1 MRRTCALLLLLTLA
15 PMARSLGQDVVPA
28 DRQLINRI
36 IVRTHNI
43 FDSTETSGNVL
54 FGLANA
60 IHFTTRPS
68 VVRHEL
74 LFAEGEPYDEATVAE
89 TARNL
94 RARGL
99 FRDVQVE
106 VQDNGDGTVDIYVD
120 TYDGWSTQLILNASF
135 TAGELTWALGAR
147 ETNVFGTGA
156 SAGLV
161 YRNEPDRNA
170 LQLNAF
176 ADRIRGSR
184 FMVGGFWDNLS
195 DGDFG
200 VWNVG
205 QPFRAFSERTGFMFS
220 GQGGRQRILQFAPDR
235 DSANIYLR
243 RLFRQRG
250 EFAFAPVAG
259 SGGYVRIGLAAEIR
273 REEFIFDTTTVIDSL
288 NYTLEPGAVTVP
300 DSVTGTVG
308 ILVEA
313 TKPRYRVVRYYSGF
327 GRDEDIDLS
336 TRAGFFGWLAPK
348 GFGYDATGVGPGVVA
363 QTGFGAGRA
372 FMLVRG
378 QANGLFTSAGLD
390 SGQVAVQMTA
400 AAQILPKSS
409 TVLHVEWAQRKGP
422 PPGFEYD
429 FGHGRGPRSFGPHA
443 FVGDRAVWLA
453 LEQRAFVF
461 DNILGLMGI
470 GFTAFLDY
478 GGAWYA
484 DRPRRLGGDV
494 GLGLRFGSLRSIGN
508 NLGRFDVGYR
518 FGEGWCNPDEAGAC
532 RNGRLALSFGSGF
545 AF

>member
-1 MRRTCALLLLLTLA
+1 MRRTSALLAVLTIA
-15 PMARSLGQDVVPA
+15 PMAWTTGQEVVPA
-28 DRQLINRI
+28 DPPTIGRI
-36 IVRTHNI
+36 VIRTHNI
-43 FDSTETSGNVL
+43 FDSTETRGNVL

-74 LFAEGEPYDEATVAE
+74 LFQEGEPYDEQKIAE

-99 FRDVQVE
+99 FRDVQVR
-106 VQDNGDGTVDIYVD
+106 VQDNGDGTVDVFVD

-135 TAGELTWALGAR
+135 TDTELSWAFGAR
-147 ETNVFGTGA
+147 ETNVLGTGA
-156 SAGLV
+156 SAGVV
-161 YRNEPDRNA
+161 YRDEPDRSA
-170 LQLNAF
+170 LQVNAF

-184 FMVGGFWDNLS
+184 LMIGGFWDNLS

-200 VWNVG
+200 VWNIG
-205 QPFRAFSERTGFMFS
+205 QPFRAFGDRSGFMLS
-220 GQGGRQRILQFAPDR
+220 GRAGRQRVLQFQPDR
-235 DSANIYLR
+235 DSTNVFLR

-250 EFAFAPVAG
+250 ELAFAPVAG
-259 SGGYVRIGLAAEIR
+259 SGGYVRIGIAAEIR
-273 REEFIFDTTTVIDSL
+273 REEFIFDSQRPDDDSL
-288 NYTLEPGAVTVP
+288 GFDFTLDPGTVMVP
-300 DSVTGTVG
+300 DTVTGTVG
-308 ILVEA
+308 VLVEA
-313 TKPRYRVVRYYSGF
+313 TKPRFMVARYYSGF

-336 TRAGFFGWLAPK
+336 TRVGVFGWLAPR
-348 GFGYDATGVGPGVVA
+348 GFGYDATGVGPGVVV
-363 QTGFGAGRA
+363 QTGVGVDRA
-372 FMLVRG
+372 FLLVRG
-378 QANGLFTSAGLD
+378 EANGLFTSAGLD
-390 SGQVAVQMTA
+390 SGQVAVQLTA
-400 AAQILPKSS
+400 AAQVLPKSS
-409 TVLHVEWAQRKGP
+409 TVLHVEWAERRGT

-443 FVGDRAVWLA
+443 FVGDRAVWVA

-470 GFTAFLDY
+470 GFTGFLDY

-508 NLGRFDVGYR
+508 NTGRFDVGYR
-518 FGEGWCNPDEAGAC
+518 FGEGWGTKRWAV
-532 RNGRLALSFGSGF
+532 SFGSGF

>member
-1 MRRTCALLLLLTLA
+1 MRRICALLLLVSLV
-15 PMARSLGQDVVPA
+15 PVARGLGQEGARA
-28 DRQLINRI
+28 DQPIVNRI
-36 IVRTHNI
+36 VIHTHNI
-43 FDSTETSGNVL
+43 FDSTETSGNFV

-74 LFAEGEPYDEATVAE
+74 LFREGEPYDEAKVAE

-99 FRDVQVE
+99 FRDVE
-106 VQDNGDGTVDIYVD
+106 VRVVDNADGSVDVHID

-135 TAGELTWALGAR
+135 TDTELSWALGAR
-147 ETNVFGTGA
+147 ETNLLGTGA
-156 SAGLV
+156 SAGAV

-184 FMVGGFWDNLS
+184 FMAGGYWDNLS

-205 QPFRAFSERTGFMFS
+205 QPFRSFGERTGFMLA
-220 GQGGRQRILQFAPDR
+220 GQAGRQRALQFRPEL
-235 DSANIYLR
+235 DSADIYLR
-243 RLFRQRG
+243 RLFRQRA
-250 EFAFAPVAG
+250 EFAVAPIAG
-259 SGGYVRIGLAAEIR
+259 SSGYVRIGVAAEIR
-273 REEFIFDTTTVIDSL
+273 REEFVYDTRAPIDSL
-288 NYTLEPGAVTVP
+288 RYTLVPSAVTVP
-300 DSVTGTVG
+300 DTVTGVIG
-308 ILVEA
+308 VLVEA
-313 TKPRYRVVRYYSGF
+313 TKPLFRVMRYYSGF
-327 GRDEDIDLS
+327 GRNEDIDLS
-336 TRAGFFGWLAPK
+336 TRIGVLGWLAPTA
-348 GFGYDATGVGPGVVA
+348 FGYERTGVGPGVVV
-363 QTGFGAGRA
+363 QTGLGADRA
-372 FMLVRG
+372 FVLLRG
-378 QANGLFTSAGLD
+378 EANGLFTSAGLD
-390 SGQVAVQMTA
+390 SGQVAVQLTA
-400 AAQILPKSS
+400 AAQVLPKSS
-409 TVLHVEWAQRKGP
+409 TVIHAEWSRREGT

-443 FVGDRAVWLA
+443 FFGDRAVWFA

-461 DNILGLMGI
+461 DDIFGLLGV
-470 GFTAFLDY
+470 GFTAFVDY

-518 FGEGWCNPDEAGAC
+518 FGEGWCDPDPNATC
-532 RNGRLALSFGSGF
+532 RRLAVSFGSGF